1 MRKEFIQDEVGT
13 VGAAAAAGA
22 PEALNSARSVYDIYP
37 VPPVAWL
44 VSGSSRKLNPGENDK
59 LFRFLVDQGVKKI
72 VYGGNAMVY
81 HMTLHQYSEL
91 VEWLSG
97 VADRAEIML
106 AVGPSFG
113 RALDQAAA
121 VRGHRFHS
129 LLVLPST
136 SDPRDAQGLEIGLRE
151 IAETAEL
158 PLSLYIR
165 DESNFGSDR
174 DAGLDVIGRL
184 VDEKI
189 CSTIKY
195 ALVRKNPADDPYLR
209 ALLTRVDASRV
220 ISGIGERPAVVH
232 LSDFK
237 LAGFTTGSGV
247 VAPALCR
254 DLLNACHAEDYAK
267 AEDIRSLFLPLE
279 DLRDSWSPPKVLHYA
294 VASAGIA
301 NTGPVLPYLSPLS
314 SSQLE
319 QIQPVA
325 KTLFEKNKK
334 ATSALT

>member
-1 MRKEFIQDEVGT
+1 ML
-13 VGAAAAAGA
+13 AAAADAGERVA
-22 PEALNSARSVYDIYP
+22 SDNNNYDIYP
-37 VPPVAWL
+37 VPPVAW
-44 VSGSSRKLNPGENDK
+44 SGTASKRTLDRGENDK

-81 HMTLHQYSEL
+81 HLTLPQYSEL
-91 VEWLSG
+91 IEWLG
-97 VADRAEIML
+97 GLTNRAEIMP

-113 RALDQAAA
+113 RAIDQAGI

-136 SDPRDAQGLEIGLRE
+136 SDPRDAHGLEAGLRE
-151 IAETAEL
+151 VAAVAGL

-165 DESNFGSDR
+165 DEMNFGSDEQ
-174 DAGLDVIGRL
+174 AGLDVIGRL

-195 ALVRKNPADDPYLR
+195 AVVRKNPADDAYLR
-209 ALLTRVDASRV
+209 ALLTRVDRSKV

-232 LSDFK
+232 LRDFK

-247 VAPALCR
+247 LAPRLCR
-254 DLLNACHAEDYAK
+254 ELLEACRAQDYTRAE
-267 AEDIRSLFLPLE
+267 ELRSLFMPLE
-279 DLRDSWSPPKVLHYA
+279 DLRDAWGPPKVLHYA

-301 NTGPVLPYLSPLS
+301 NTGPILPYLSPLTTA
-314 SSQLE
+314 QLAKVE
-319 QIQPVA
+319 PVSKMLTA
-325 KTLFEKNKK
+325 QNSKI
-334 ATSALT
+334 TSAAL

>member
-1 MRKEFIQDEVGT
+1 MLDSER
-13 VGAAAAAGA
+13 A
-22 PEALNSARSVYDIYP
+22 VYDIYP

-44 VSGSSRKLNPGENDK
+44 ATGSSRKLNPGENEK

-81 HMTLHQYSEL
+81 HMTLPQYSEL
-91 VEWLSG
+91 IEWLSG
-97 VADRAEIML
+97 VADQAEIMP

-113 RALDQAAA
+113 RALDQAAV
-121 VRGHRFHS
+121 VRGHHFHS

-151 IAETAEL
+151 IFEAAEL

-165 DESNFGSDR
+165 DESNFGSNR

-195 ALVRKNPADDPYLR
+195 ALVRKDPADDPYLR
-209 ALLTRVDASRV
+209 SLLTRVNASRV

-232 LSDFK
+232 LRDFK

-247 VAPALCR
+247 IAPTLCR
-254 DLLNACHAEDYAK
+254 DLLNACHAGDHAK
-267 AEDIRSLFLPLE
+267 AEGIRSLFLPLE
-279 DLRDSWSPPKVLHYA
+279 DLRDSWGPPKILHYA

-314 SSQLE
+314 ASHLA
-319 QIQPVA
+319 QIEPVA
-325 KTLFEKNKK
+325 KTLFEKNEK
-334 ATSALT
+334 AVSALT